1 LANVT
6 FVTFGFTG
14 ENVPMQSLQDGLTL
28 IMKLSIEEVQKRFP
42 GFEIELVRDMVKVAE
57 IKSCEKGEYIQRK
70 GHYIR
75 SMLIIFDGLVKVLRE
90 NSNGN
95 HFFMHYVK
103 SGQAFPLTMI
113 YGDRQEASDVTA
125 IAFEKTILI
134 AIPLSCMDKW
144 MKEYKSW
151 YQYVFDTFRE
161 RVKELLKTLDNI
173 VFLNMDERL
182 VFYLKRNSEILQTKN
197 IPVTRTEIAR
207 EFNSSRE
214 VITRLL
220 NKLAEQG
227 KIKMHRHFIEIIDL

>member
-1 LANVT
+1 
-6 FVTFGFTG
+6 
-14 ENVPMQSLQDGLTL
+14 MLTL
-28 IMKLSIEEVQKRFP
+28 IMKLTIEEVQKRFP
-42 GFEIELVRDMVKVAE
+42 GFEIELVHDIIKVAE
-57 IKSCEKGEYIQRK
+57 IKSCSKGEYILRK

-75 SMLIIFDGLVKVLRE
+75 SILLIFDGLVKVLRE
-90 NSNGN
+90 NGNGN
-95 HFFMHYVK
+95 HFFIHYVG

-113 YGDRQEASDVTA
+113 YGDRQDVNEVTG
-125 IAFEKTILI
+125 IAFERTILI

-161 RVKELLKTLDNI
+161 RVKELLKTVDNL

-182 VFYLKRNSEILQTKN
+182 MFYLRHNSEILQTKKV
-197 IPVTRTEIAR
+197 PLTRTEIAK

-220 NKLAEQG
+220 NKLAAKG
-227 KIKMHRHFIEIIDL
+227 KIKMHRHFIELIES

>member
-1 LANVT
+1 
-6 FVTFGFTG
+6 
-14 ENVPMQSLQDGLTL
+14 MQSLQDGLTL
-28 IMKLSIEEVQKRFP
+28 IMKLTIEEVQRRFP
-42 GFEIELVRDMVKVAE
+42 GFEIELVRDIVRVAE
-57 IKSCEKGEYIQRK
+57 VKSCEKGEYIQRK

-95 HFFMHYVK
+95 HFFMHYVR

-113 YGDRQEASDVTA
+113 YGDRQEASEVTA

-134 AIPLSCMDKW
+134 SIPLSCMEKW

-182 VFYLKRNSEILQTKN
+182 FFYLKRNSEILQTKN
-197 IPVTRTEIAR
+197 IPVTRTEIAK

-220 NKLAEQG
+220 NKLAAQG
-227 KIKMHRHFIEIIDL
+227 KIKMHRHFIEIVDL

>member
-1 LANVT
+1 
-6 FVTFGFTG
+6 
-14 ENVPMQSLQDGLTL
+14 
-28 IMKLSIEEVQKRFP
+28 MKLTIEEVQKRFP
-42 GFEIELVRDMVKVAE
+42 GFEIELVHDIIKVAE
-57 IKSCEKGEYIQRK
+57 IKSCSKGEYILRK

-75 SMLIIFDGLVKVLRE
+75 SILLIFDGLVKVLTE
-90 NSNGN
+90 NGNGN
-95 HFFMHYVK
+95 HFFIHYVG

-113 YGDRQEASDVTA
+113 YGDRQDVNEVTG
-125 IAFEKTILI
+125 IAFERTILI

-161 RVKELLKTLDNI
+161 RVKELLKTVDNL

-182 VFYLKRNSEILQTKN
+182 MFYLRHNSEILQTKKV
-197 IPVTRTEIAR
+197 PLTRTEIAK

-220 NKLAEQG
+220 NKLAAKG
-227 KIKMHRHFIEIIDL
+227 KIKMHRHFIEMIES

>member
-1 LANVT
+1 
-6 FVTFGFTG
+6 
-14 ENVPMQSLQDGLTL
+14 MQSLQDGLTL
-28 IMKLSIEEVQKRFP
+28 IMKLTIEEVQRRFP
-42 GFEIELVRDMVKVAE
+42 GFEIELVRDIVRVAE
-57 IKSCEKGEYIQRK
+57 VKSCEKGEYIQRK

-95 HFFMHYVK
+95 HFFMHYVR

-113 YGDRQEASDVTA
+113 YGDRQEASEVTA

-134 AIPLSCMDKW
+134 SIPLSCMEKW

-151 YQYVFDTFRE
+151 YQYAFDTFRE

-197 IPVTRTEIAR
+197 IPVTRTEIAK

-220 NKLAEQG
+220 NKLAAQG
-227 KIKMHRHFIEIIDL
+227 KIKMHRHFIEIVDL

>member
-1 LANVT
+1 MSRFPILTVQNL
-6 FVTFGFTG
+6 
-14 ENVPMQSLQDGLTL
+14 PMSCLEGLTL
-28 IMKLSIEEVQKRFP
+28 IMKLTIEEVQNRFP

-57 IKSCEKGEYIQRK
+57 IKSCQKDEYILRK

-75 SMLIIFDGLVKVLRE
+75 SMLIVYDGLAKVLRE
-90 NSNGN
+90 NNNGN
-95 HFFMHYVK
+95 HFFMHYVR

-125 IAFEKTILI
+125 IAFEKTILMS
-134 AIPLSCMDKW
+134 IPLSCMEKW

-151 YQYVFDTFRE
+151 YQFVFDTFRE
-161 RVKELLKTLDNI
+161 RVKELLKTVDNI

-182 VFYLKRNSEILQTKN
+182 VYYLKRNSEVLQSKN
-197 IPVTRTEIAR
+197 IPVTRTEIAK

-220 NKLAEQG
+220 NKLAEKG
-227 KIKMHRHFIEIIDL
+227 KIKMHRHFIEVIDL